1 MLIAIYGKSCSGKT
15 TFANYLEKKYE
26 IKRVVTTTSRPM
38 RDGEIDG
45 IDYHF
50 VTREEAIN
58 SIKNGEFIEYAKY
71 KVANNETWIYGTKI
85 SDIDT
90 SKTSLIVLNPIG
102 YKKLKSLYKDK
113 VLGVYLKPSSIKRVF
128 RILKRDKGD
137 YKQAFIRLMNDYK
150 DFKNIEAD
158 IIIKDFKIN
167 KR

>member
-1 MLIAIYGKSCSGKT
+1 MLLCILGKSCSGKT
-15 TFANYLEKKYE
+15 TFVNHLEKKYG

-45 IDYHF
+45 VDYNF
-50 VTREEAIN
+50 VTYEEARN
-58 SIKNGEFIEYAKY
+58 NIKNGEFIEYAKY

-113 VLGVYLKPSSIKRVF
+113 VLCIYIKPSPKKRVF

-150 DFKNIEAD
+150 DFKNVDAD
-158 IIIKDFKIN
+158 IIIKDFKL
-167 KR
+167 K